1 MTIESNIEKNT
12 KAIAEQLAKYMP
24 KLTTNASGYEIRTK
38 VLEMAKDHEW
48 QDYHSKFAGW
58 EQTVKRDKNTGEIV
72 TSVTMPSVPGVDK
85 VLEAAE
91 QFYAFVSDTT
101 TKSK

>member
-24 KLTTNASGYEIRTK
+24 KLTVNASGYEIRTK

-58 EQTVKRDKNTGEIV
+58 EQTVTRDKETGHIV
-72 TSVTMPSVPGVDK
+72 NKVDMPDVPGVAN
-85 VLEAAE
+85 VLKAAE

-101 TKSK
+101 NKK

>member
-12 KAIAEQLAKYMP
+12 KAMAEQFAKYMP
-24 KLTTNASGYEIRTK
+24 KITTNATGYEIRTR

-58 EQTVKRDKNTGEIV
+58 EQTVKRDPETGDVVNT
-72 TSVTMPSVPGVDK
+72 VTMPSSPGVDM
-85 VLEAAE
+85 VLKAAE
-91 QFYAFVSDTT
+91 QFYAFVSDTN
-101 TKSK
+101 KK